1 MSRPEH
7 SHYPVAL
14 DLRGRRV
21 LLVGAGSVASRK
33 LDGLLAAGAVVHV
46 VASEVEDFVAARA
59 SELAS
64 ISRRSYRSGDLDG
77 AWYVV
82 EATGVPEVAAQIA
95 EDAHAARIFINAADQ
110 PDSCSAILPAVH
122 RVGDLTITWST
133 GGRSPAFAGWIRD
146 RSAPGYGPELGVLLG
161 LVGDARTSM
170 LAAGNRRSI
179 ADWRAL
185 LDSGILEEI
194 RSGQLERAKERL
206 QAWQSSS
213 SE

>member
-1 MSRPEH
+1 MSRPEPA
-7 SHYPVAL
+7 HYPVAL

-46 VASEVEDFVAARA
+46 VAPEVDERVEARRGEID
-59 SELAS
+59 EL
-64 ISRRSYRSGDLDG
+64 SRRPYAPGDLDR
-77 AWYVV
+77 AWFVV
-82 EATGVPEVAAQIA
+82 EATGDAAL
-95 EDAHAARIFINAADQ
+95 AARIAADAEAAKVFCNAADI

-122 RVGDLTITWST
+122 RQGDLTVTWST
-133 GGRSPAFAGWIRD
+133 GGRSPAYASWLRAQ
-146 RSAPGYGPELGVLLG
+146 APQIYGPEHAQLLE
-161 LVGDARTSM
+161 LLTAARAEM
-170 LAAGNRRSI
+170 RARGQVRPA
-179 ADWRAL
+179 ADWREL

-194 RSGQLERAKERL
+194 RSGRLERAKERL

>member
-21 LLVGAGSVASRK
+21 LLVGAGTIAARK

-46 VASEVEDFVAARA
+46 VAPEVDDRIEARRDEID
-59 SELAS
+59 EL
-64 ISRRSYRSGDLDG
+64 SRRPYAPGDIDG
-77 AWYVV
+77 VWYVV
-82 EATGVPEVAAQIA
+82 EATGIPEVAERIAADAQ
-95 EDAHAARIFINAADQ
+95 AARTFVNAADQ

-146 RSAPGYGPELGVLLG
+146 RSAPDYGPELGVLLG
-161 LVGDARTSM
+161 LVGDARASM
-170 LAAGNRRSI
+170 LAEGRRRLI
-179 ADWRAL
+179 ADWREL